1 MKASSSSQRPSSNQL
16 SMSCQSVMDPVVAL
30 TKEDQQTHA
39 DGQDG
44 AGAEGGQPLTFDLA
58 QLAAPTPEAIGT
70 AAAEAVS

>member
-1 MKASSSSQRPSSNQL
+1 M
-16 SMSCQSVMDPVVAL
+16 VAL

-58 QLAAPTPEAIGT
+58 QLTAPTPEAVGT
-70 AAAEAVS
+70 AAAEAVG